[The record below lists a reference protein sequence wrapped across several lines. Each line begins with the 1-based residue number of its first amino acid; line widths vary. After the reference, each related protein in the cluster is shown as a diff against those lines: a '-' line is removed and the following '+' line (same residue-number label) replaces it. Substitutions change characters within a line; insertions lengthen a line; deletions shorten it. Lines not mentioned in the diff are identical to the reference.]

1 MPAETNHF
9 PCAPPE
15 RSENMADAR
24 MRLPKD
30 LAGLTRSE
38 WEKIASEARYS
49 EIDAE
54 IVRLYIIMGVAQ
66 VDAATELDRVRR
78 TIYRR
83 LNKHIYP
90 RAREVGQKL
99 HIL

>member
-1 MPAETNHF
+1 M
-9 PCAPPE
+9 
-15 RSENMADAR
+15 
-24 MRLPKD
+24 
-30 LAGLTRSE
+30 TRSE
-38 WEKIASEARYS
+38 WDLILSEARFS

-66 VDAATELDRVRR
+66 VDTATELDRVRR

-83 LNKHIYP
+83 LNKNIYP